1 MGRLVEKKGLRHLI
15 AALKDVETNYRLTV
29 IGRGTL
35 EEELRQLADGMP
47 VSFVGE
53 KPKTELRACY
63 SSADMIILPSVRAT
77 SGDQDGLP
85 VVLLESLA
93 SGLPT
98 IASDLPGIDTVVSHR
113 KTGLLVTPGDE
124 AALTRAIDELA
135 ADTELR
141 RTLSEAGKDRAANR
155 SVVAVGERYAPLL
168 KKIAGMR

>member
-1 MGRLVEKKGLRHLI
+1 
-15 AALKDVETNYRLTV
+15 
-29 IGRGTL
+29 
-35 EEELRQLADGMP
+35 MP

-63 SSADMIILPSVRAT
+63 SSADMIILPSVRAA

-113 KTGLLVTPGDE
+113 KTGLLVTPATKRRSPAPSMSLQPIRNCAAPFPKRARTALPTAPSLPSESVMRRCSKRSRVCDE
-124 AALTRAIDELA
+124 NRNCWGQRLHRKCPHRSR
-135 ADTELR
+135 TEGGPQR
-141 RTLSEAGKDRAANR
+141 RTLHARKPDLGR
-155 SVVAVGERYAPLL
+155 
-168 KKIAGMR
+168 